1 MTRTVAEYAKHF
13 DMALHLQS
21 STEEDI
27 RHHAKAAREAGV
39 SGCYTNSFWT
49 PVVAEELAGSDVR
62 VGTAISF
69 PYGCT
74 STAMKFAEIEEGLEL
89 GATDVDMVVNIGA
102 LRAGNFRLVEDEVAG
117 LVERTKGRAW
127 SKLIFEVCFL
137 TDEEIATL
145 TRICSDA
152 GVDFVKTATGSQG
165 FPTEHQVAVM
175 HANITNPNTRLKVS
189 GVPRTFTLAA
199 TLWMLDHLG
208 VSLIGTRS
216 AAALVAQYADFLE
229 KPARHSLDKAGVGA

>member
-1 MTRTVAEYAKHF
+1 MSMTVAEYAKHF

-21 STEEDI
+21 STEADI
-27 RHHAKAAREAGV
+27 RHHAQLARQADV
-39 SGCYTNSFWT
+39 SGCYTNSFWV

-74 STAMKFAEIEEGLEL
+74 STAMKFAEIEEGLAL

-102 LRAGNFRLVEDEVAG
+102 LRAGNLKLVETEVAG
-117 LVERTKGRAW
+117 LVERTQGKAW
-127 SKLIFEVCFL
+127 SKVIFEVCFL
-137 TDEEIATL
+137 SDDDIATL

-152 GVDFVKTATGSQG
+152 GVNFVKTATGSEG
-165 FPTEHQVAVM
+165 FPTEHQVEVM
-175 HANITNPNTRLKVS
+175 RANITNPNTGLKVS

-199 TLWMLDHLG
+199 TLWMIDQLG
-208 VSLIGTRS
+208 VDLIGTRS
-216 AAALVAQYADFLE
+216 AASLVEQYRGFISHT
-229 KPARHSLDKAGVGA
+229 PAA

>member
-1 MTRTVAEYAKHF
+1 MDMTVEEYAKHF

-27 RHHAKAAREAGV
+27 RRHAQRARAAGV
-39 SGCYTNSFWT
+39 AACYTNSYWT

-89 GATDVDMVVNIGA
+89 GANAVDMVINIGR
-102 LRAGNFRLVEDEVAG
+102 LRSGDHAFVEREIAG
-117 LVERTKGRAW
+117 LRERTQGRAIC
-127 SKLIFEVCFL
+127 KVIFEVCFL
-137 TDEEIATL
+137 TDDQIAAL
-145 TRICSDA
+145 TRICCDA
-152 GVDFVKTATGSQG
+152 GVDYVKTATGSEG
-165 FPTEHQVAVM
+165 FPTEAQVKVM
-175 HANITNPNTRLKVS
+175 RANITNPDTRLKVS

-199 TLWMLDHLG
+199 TLWMINELG
-208 VSLIGTRS
+208 VSLVGTRS
-216 AAALVAQYADFLE
+216 AADLVDQYRDYLAH
-229 KPARHSLDKAGVGA
+229 K